1 HRVLD
6 VDVVGD
12 DRRAHVRERHA
23 HILRL
28 AAVIATGGV
37 GVAVEA
43 AHGAGLR
50 IDVVAVA
57 VQLLL
62 AEEAAAAEDV
72 ERHQHPVADLQVL
85 HRGPHFLHHAA
96 ELVADDRADPGVRHQ
111 AVVDVDVRAA
121 DARARDPD
129 DGVVGVLDHGFG
141 DVFDAHPARTPVGG
155 GEHGGAPDGTVVGIR
170 RHRPTFT
177 VGP

>member
-1 HRVLD
+1 
-6 VDVVGD
+6 
-12 DRRAHVRERHA
+12 
-23 HILRL
+23 
-28 AAVIATGGV
+28 ATGGV

-96 ELVADDRADPGVRHQ
+96 ELVADDRADPRVRPQ
-111 AVVDVDVRAA
+111 AVVDVDARAA
-121 DARARDPD
+121 EARARAPD
-129 DGVVGVLDHGFG
+129 DGVVGVLEPGFG
-141 DVFDAHPARTPVGG
+141 DVFDAHPAWTPVGG
-155 GEHGGAPDGTVVGIR
+155 GEHGGAPGGTMAGIR
-170 RHRPTFT
+170 RHHSTFAAW
-177 VGP
+177 P